1 MLLKTRMAMISKSIG
16 MTALVGAIA
25 CLSGTSF
32 VPTPA
37 LAQQAMPTP
46 KSEIFLVKIQFRGG
60 MRANAT
66 IPELLIRPDG
76 LYRSSNRVSQP
87 KSGVLSHQEL
97 RLLKQRIK
105 QADFK
110 AIKSKPFKGTCP
122 IAYDGTEVVYLFQLH
137 QGIEEISTC
146 KYSINGKSPL
156 FQQLN
161 RVIQKLSN

>member
-1 MLLKTRMAMISKSIG
+1 MIGRSIG

-60 MRANAT
+60 MRATAT

-76 LYRSSNRVSQP
+76 LYRSSNGVSPP
-87 KSGVLSHQEL
+87 KSGFLSNQEL

-110 AIKSKPFKGTCP
+110 AIKSKPFQGTCP
-122 IAYDGTEVVYLFQLH
+122 IAYDGTEIVYLFQLH
-137 QGIEEISTC
+137 QVHQGVEEISTC
-146 KYSINGKSPL
+146 KYAINGKSPL

-161 RVIQKLSN
+161 RLSQKLGNR